1 MFLGLTRDSV
11 AFSFLPSE
19 WSLPSDPFSRALKPS
34 YRSHHSGSLV
44 FKIQVRGRLSVLET
58 SLKRDRKVRLW
69 TTHGLLR
76 NKGTQKSNPS
86 KQLLETAVLEKTLI
100 LEQMSSTEDHI
111 PDWPLAGTTV
121 EFLSL
126 YAIPFWEL
134 T

>member
-1 MFLGLTRDSV
+1 M
-11 AFSFLPSE
+11 
-19 WSLPSDPFSRALKPS
+19 
-34 YRSHHSGSLV
+34 
-44 FKIQVRGRLSVLET
+44 RGRLSVLET